1 MNLEI
6 STSDATKDQVPPRMM
21 KPVFYYVFSVHY
33 LFTHSTGKEKCVNKH
48 CRDAVGQTYSADMF
62 IEHPSDSFTK

>member
-6 STSDATKDQVPPRMM
+6 STSDASRDQVPPRMM

-33 LFTHSTGKEKCVNKH
+33 LFTHSTGKRNVLTSTVE
-48 CRDAVGQTYSADMF
+48 M
-62 IEHPSDSFTK
+62 P